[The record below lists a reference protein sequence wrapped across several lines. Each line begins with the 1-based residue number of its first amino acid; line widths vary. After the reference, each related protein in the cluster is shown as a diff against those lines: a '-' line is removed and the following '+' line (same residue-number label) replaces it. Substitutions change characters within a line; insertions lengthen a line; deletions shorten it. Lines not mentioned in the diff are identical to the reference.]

1 MLKSPSPTYWAE
13 LKRTHLHTH
22 TVTHAHTRSPGG
34 GGGCS
39 RSCSSSR
46 REWLAARLQKCTS
59 ARSLTKRTGYPSA
72 FLGSL
77 APASPPAPRPPPP
90 PPAPAG
96 SGRSAESPPPSPHPS
111 LSPPVLSPPPSP
123 PTHPPTRRLTAHART
138 ATRSRPFAQCTPG
151 TRSPQPRGNRDGR
164 EKVAAGIE
172 GVWAGLGELASRLRP
187 AERRAPS
194 HFLALALPGVLL
206 QSRPREEVK
215 LTRPR

>member
-1 MLKSPSPTYWAE
+1 MQSELQQQPRMARRAPAE
-13 LKRTHLHTH
+13 MHKCSEPYETHGL
-22 TVTHAHTRSPGG
+22 S
-34 GGGCS
+34 
-39 RSCSSSR
+39 
-46 REWLAARLQKCTS
+46 ERLPRL
-59 ARSLTKRTGYPSA
+59 ARSL
-72 FLGSL
+72 
-77 APASPPAPRPPPP
+77 PPPRPPRGLLPRPPPRLGAAGARNLPLP
-90 PPAPAG
+90 P
-96 SGRSAESPPPSPHPS
+96 HTL
-111 LSPPVLSPPPSP
+111 LSPRPSSPLLPPHP
-123 PTHPPTRRLTAHART
+123 PTHPLAGSRLTAHART

-164 EKVAAGIE
+164 GKVAAGIE